1 MRTSARWPAAERH
14 CGASWFG
21 ANASGPDAPNLVRND
36 VVNYSAAYVS
46 AETAGLAVNVAAA
59 VTVGRCCEQFGWQA
73 GNGVTGCRHEE
84 AWLRAQ
90 TAAVKALAPAVN
102 TLAYI
107 GNGASLL
114 DFYDAQH
121 KIIHDPGYSGFF
133 LPNHHDAGGR
143 ETTREDLSDCPTSS
157 ATWDFRSE

>member
-1 MRTSARWPAAERH
+1 M
-14 CGASWFG
+14 
-21 ANASGPDAPNLVRND
+21 
-36 VVNYSAAYVS
+36 
-46 AETAGLAVNVAAA
+46 NVAAA
-59 VTVGRCCEQFGWQA
+59 LTVDRCYEQFGWQA

-121 KIIHDPGYSGFF
+121 KIIHDPAYSGFF
-133 LPNHHDAGGR
+133 LPSHHHDAGGR
-143 ETTREDLSDCPTSS
+143 ETTREDDACCITVSEVTRGINIPGKIGF
-157 ATWDFRSE
+157 DFRATSIPLLQ

>member
-1 MRTSARWPAAERH
+1 M
-14 CGASWFG
+14 
-21 ANASGPDAPNLVRND
+21 RND

-46 AETAGLAVNVAAA
+46 AETAGLAVKVAAA

-121 KIIHDPGYSGFF
+121 KIIHDPEYSGFF
-133 LPNHHDAGGR
+133 LSHRDDAGGR